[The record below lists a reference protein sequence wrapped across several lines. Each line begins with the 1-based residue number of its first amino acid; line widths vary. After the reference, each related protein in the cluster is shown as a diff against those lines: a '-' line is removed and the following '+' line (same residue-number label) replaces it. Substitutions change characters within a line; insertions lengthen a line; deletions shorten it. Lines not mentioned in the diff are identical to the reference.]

1 MIYLKYSLI
10 FKQGDGVNMFKQRKL
25 LKLFSAS
32 VLFVAIMAPVFSFGC
47 VSRPG
52 LISAELGQQVELRL
66 GQAVNIA
73 GEQLEI
79 KFAEV
84 IGDSRCP
91 TGATCVWQGEV
102 TCILEITYLG
112 ETYTKTITQPGL
124 SAEMSADVFQEYE
137 IDFSVLPYPEL
148 DKDIKTDDYRLQL
161 LIEKAP
167 LLTGGILVTFD
178 VEGEEYKIFVEN
190 EETIADILAVERGE
204 SQATIP
210 SGKII
215 GEPVF
220 YNAPWSWHID
230 PVDIQMAEFTIEVC
244 SGLPS
249 HVENDLDYWVN
260 TVGRFCPWSAE
271 IVEIRDFR

>member
-1 MIYLKYSLI
+1 MAVI
-10 FKQGDGVNMFKQRKL
+10 
-25 LKLFSAS
+25 
-32 VLFVAIMAPVFSFGC
+32 FVAIMAPVFSMGC
-47 VSRPG
+47 DNRPEE
-52 LISAELGQQVELRL
+52 ISAELGQEFELKL
-66 GQAVNIA
+66 GQTAVIKN
-73 GEQLEI
+73 EQI
-79 KFAEV
+79 KFKFVEV
-84 IGDSRCP
+84 AGDSRCP
-91 TGATCVWQGEV
+91 TGATCIWQGEV

-124 SAEMSADVFQEYE
+124 SAEMATDVFQEYE
-137 IDFSVLPYPEL
+137 INFSVLPYPEL

-161 LIEKAP
+161 LIEKTP

-204 SQATIP
+204 SQAKIP

-220 YNAPWSWHID
+220 YNEPWSWHID
-230 PVDIQMAEFTIEVC
+230 PVDIHMAEFTIELC
-244 SGLPS
+244 DGLPS
-249 HVENDLDYWVN
+249 YIEDDLDYWVN